1 MEVKQ
6 AFKRAYGTARAEYN
20 EYGSTPPYFEEDMG
34 EIVSALYDLPD
45 ATGQRIARTAR
56 EIAESRT

>member
-6 AFKRAYGTARAEYN
+6 AFKRAYGTARAELN
-20 EYGSTPPYFEEDMG
+20 EYGSTPPYFDVDMG
-34 EIVSALYDLPD
+34 EIVSTIYNLPD

-56 EIAESRT
+56 QIAESRT